1 MDEGTWRRIRVVPFE
16 STFLPPD
23 HPGLLL
29 NKPNTFPRDP
39 KLDEK
44 LRLWREPFLSLLV
57 HIYDTQYI
65 KSGLNPVPEVV
76 LQASN
81 KYKENFD
88 VVAKFDADRIR
99 EPITDEERLK
109 CRTEPIDSGGILKIF
124 RQWKKEAQLSFDDK
138 QLLSRIALKYGDPE
152 RSKFWTGIFVY
163 DNDVDVKE
171 FDRLHADV

>member
-1 MDEGTWRRIRVVPFE
+1 
-16 STFLPPD
+16 
-23 HPGLLL
+23 
-29 NKPNTFPRDP
+29 
-39 KLDEK
+39 
-44 LRLWREPFLSLLV
+44 V

-109 CRTEPIDSGGILKIF
+109 CRTEPIDSGSILKIF

-138 QLLSRIALKYGDPE
+138 QLISRISLKYGEPE

-163 DNDVDVKE
+163 DNDADVKE
-171 FDRLHADV
+171 FDRAHAENPLH